1 MNRRSFARVTTLSFL
16 ALTLAAGS
24 APAQTPLTGDPP
36 ADRLV
41 EDKRDRTLPLGQ
53 LPIALVKDGALDDG
67 GDGVAHAGD
76 LIHYTFEVTNTGT
89 VTLTK
94 VTVTDPLVPAIGCPT
109 TTLAAGESM
118 ICSDTYELTQAD
130 VDAGVRDNTATVSGD
145 DSQGDPVSDAA
156 GHSQPL
162 AQVASLEILK
172 DGTLDGEIPL
182 PLQGGGGP
190 SPGTEVEYSF
200 LVTNTGNV
208 TLTDV
213 LVTDPLV
220 SPIVCPDGN
229 PMPGLAPGQSQ
240 VCQGLYLLTQADV
253 DLGQRVNVATATGE
267 SPSGTPVADEG
278 EHTLPLEQQAS
289 ISLEK
294 DGSLDDGGDGVA
306 HAGDLIHYTFE
317 VTNTGTVTLTG
328 VTVTDP
334 LVSPISCP
342 ATVLAPGAS
351 MTCTGSYELTQ
362 ADIDAGVRDNTA
374 TATGTAPGGAAV
386 TDSDDHSEPIPAP
399 PQLSVCLPTVDF
411 DTDGGGAALA
421 AGTIVDNEYVAI
433 GMHVSTLDPI
443 DHPAMIF
450 DTANPTGG
458 DPDLGTPNGD
468 FGGPGIGSG
477 GGLGEAGANALA
489 LGKVL
494 ILSEDGDSSAPNDY
508 GGGGTLIFEFDVP
521 VFVGA
526 VGILDVES
534 DDTAGTVEAFDAGG
548 TSIAVAP
555 ILGLG
560 NNSAQT
566 VVLGAENVRRL
577 EITLDGSGAV
587 STLLSCVEPSA
598 IDLQKDG
605 GLDFGANGFADAG
618 DVIDYTFTVA
628 NTGDLPLTDVRV
640 TDPLVPS
647 ISCPSGAPATPDLIP
662 TLAAGVSETCT
673 GSYVIT
679 QADVDAGVRDNTA
692 AAGGQDLLGLTVSDA
707 DGHSE
712 PIPQPPAIVCLPPVD
727 FDAGGGG
734 APLPAGTVVD
744 NEYVA
749 LGMHVRSNDPVAHPA
764 MIFDTASPTGNDF
777 DLGTPNQDFGGPGI
791 GSGGNAGQP
800 GENAVALG
808 NVLIVSEDADST
820 DPDDDFGGGT
830 LIFDFDFPV
839 YLDEVGILDIDVGH
853 GGTVEAFDAAGVSVG
868 SAPILDPGNNSV
880 QTVQLGAAGV
890 RRLVVTLVSGGA
902 LTEIISC
909 SGPKIE
915 LIKDGSLDVGSDG
928 IANPGD
934 LIQYA
939 FEVANTGGVTL
950 SNVTV
955 TDPIVSPISCPQT
968 SLEPDEWMTC
978 TGSYAI
984 TQADVDAGVRDNTAT
999 ATGED
1004 PDGQPVTD
1012 DGHHSEPLAQT
1023 QAIEILKEGAL
1034 DLGADGISG
1043 PGDPI
1048 DYTFAVTNTGT
1059 VTLTD
1064 VRVTDLLVPSIGC
1077 PSGHPLASLA
1087 PGASETC
1094 TGTYAITQADID
1106 AGVRDNTAT
1115 ASGEDPQGNPVSDKD
1130 GHSEPIPDPP
1140 SIALVKDGA
1149 LDVGGDGVA
1158 SPGDLIDYT
1167 FEVTNTGTLVTLSNV
1182 IVTDPLVPSI
1192 SCPSGQP
1199 IPTLAPGA
1207 SETCTGSYAITQA
1220 DVDAGVRDNTA
1231 TVTGDDPLGN
1241 TVSDSDDHSEP
1252 IQVSVCLPAVDFDTG
1267 GGGAPL
1273 PAGTVVDNEYVAIGM
1288 HVSTDDPLNHP
1299 AMIFDSADPT
1309 PGDKDLGTPNQDF
1322 GGPGSGSG
1330 GGLGQAG
1337 ANQLALGKVLI
1348 VSADGDP
1355 SVPDDNDDGGTL
1367 IFQFDFPVYVDEV
1380 GFLDV
1385 DAGETGGTVEA
1396 FDAGGSSIAVA
1407 PIDDPGNN
1415 SVQTVLLGAE
1425 GVRRLEVTLVDSG
1438 AVSGIVSCA
1447 PTAPSVILTL
1457 PSGSTVLVPGEG
1469 FEVSWVL
1476 DNAAGVRVYHDGV
1489 AQLDHYGLPPVSLT
1503 APVEEGTYELRL
1515 EALDAS
1521 GVELG
1526 AGDAID
1532 YDVVKPPPSIE
1543 ISSPVQ
1549 GQPVISGTSFTL
1561 TYTVTWADGARV
1573 SYLGSTW
1580 DVMGAGEH
1588 SETLTAPSTD
1598 NVYTLAVTA
1607 LDADGNSLGV
1617 TEYVEIVVFTPPP
1630 SNVSCVI
1637 GLVDVWNT
1645 GYVLNDIAVKNVS
1658 GQTITSWSVELRF
1671 AEPAAIVN
1679 SWNAQLTLS
1688 GGGTVV
1694 DAVNLSYNGTLAPGQ
1709 TTTFGFQGT
1718 HDGSFFVPICTG
1730 N

>member
-253 DLGQRVNVATATGE
+253 DLGQRVNVATASGE

-351 MTCTGSYELTQ
+351 MTCTGSYEL
-362 ADIDAGVRDNTA
+362 
-374 TATGTAPGGAAV
+374 
-386 TDSDDHSEPIPAP
+386 
-399 PQLSVCLPTVDF
+399 
-411 DTDGGGAALA
+411 
-421 AGTIVDNEYVAI
+421 
-433 GMHVSTLDPI
+433 
-443 DHPAMIF
+443 
-450 DTANPTGG
+450 
-458 DPDLGTPNGD
+458 
-468 FGGPGIGSG
+468 
-477 GGLGEAGANALA
+477 
-489 LGKVL
+489 
-494 ILSEDGDSSAPNDY
+494 
-508 GGGGTLIFEFDVP
+508 
-521 VFVGA
+521 
-526 VGILDVES
+526 
-534 DDTAGTVEAFDAGG
+534 
-548 TSIAVAP
+548 
-555 ILGLG
+555 
-560 NNSAQT
+560 
-566 VVLGAENVRRL
+566 
-577 EITLDGSGAV
+577 
-587 STLLSCVEPSA
+587 
-598 IDLQKDG
+598 
-605 GLDFGANGFADAG
+605 
-618 DVIDYTFTVA
+618 
-628 NTGDLPLTDVRV
+628 
-640 TDPLVPS
+640 
-647 ISCPSGAPATPDLIP
+647 
-662 TLAAGVSETCT
+662 
-673 GSYVIT
+673 
-679 QADVDAGVRDNTA
+679 
-692 AAGGQDLLGLTVSDA
+692 
-707 DGHSE
+707 
-712 PIPQPPAIVCLPPVD
+712 
-727 FDAGGGG
+727 
-734 APLPAGTVVD
+734 
-744 NEYVA
+744 
-749 LGMHVRSNDPVAHPA
+749 
-764 MIFDTASPTGNDF
+764 
-777 DLGTPNQDFGGPGI
+777 
-791 GSGGNAGQP
+791 
-800 GENAVALG
+800 
-808 NVLIVSEDADST
+808 
-820 DPDDDFGGGT
+820 
-830 LIFDFDFPV
+830 
-839 YLDEVGILDIDVGH
+839 
-853 GGTVEAFDAAGVSVG
+853 
-868 SAPILDPGNNSV
+868 
-880 QTVQLGAAGV
+880 
-890 RRLVVTLVSGGA
+890 
-902 LTEIISC
+902 
-909 SGPKIE
+909 
-915 LIKDGSLDVGSDG
+915 
-928 IANPGD
+928 
-934 LIQYA
+934 
-939 FEVANTGGVTL
+939 
-950 SNVTV
+950 
-955 TDPIVSPISCPQT
+955 
-968 SLEPDEWMTC
+968 
-978 TGSYAI
+978 
-984 TQADVDAGVRDNTAT
+984 
-999 ATGED
+999 
-1004 PDGQPVTD
+1004 
-1012 DGHHSEPLAQT
+1012 
-1023 QAIEILKEGAL
+1023 
-1034 DLGADGISG
+1034 
-1043 PGDPI
+1043 
-1048 DYTFAVTNTGT
+1048 
-1059 VTLTD
+1059 
-1064 VRVTDLLVPSIGC
+1064 
-1077 PSGHPLASLA
+1077 
-1087 PGASETC
+1087 
-1094 TGTYAITQADID
+1094 TQADID

-1309 PGDKDLGTPNQDF
+1309 PGDKDLGSPNQDF

-1355 SVPDDNDDGGTL
+1355 SVPDDSDDGGTL

-1457 PSGSTVLVPGEG
+1457 PSGGTVLVPGEG